1 MEESAT
7 SVTTTSTTA
16 REARSEFEDFFGS
29 RHELLHRRLCLVT
42 GNVTEA
48 EEIMQDAF
56 LKLWERW
63 DRVRTLED
71 PEGYLYRT
79 AMNLFR
85 KRYRR
90 AAIALRR
97 MASVQGPAADEFG
110 SIDRTT
116 VVSAA
121 LATLTPRQ
129 RAALVMPTMLGYS
142 SEEAGRALHIRP
154 STVRAMATQ
163 ARAHLREHMEDPR

>member
-1 MEESAT
+1 MEESQA
-7 SVTTTSTTA
+7 SVTATTTTTL
-16 REARSEFEDFFGS
+16 EARAEFEDFFAS
-29 RHELLHRRLCLVT
+29 RHELLHRRLCLLT
-42 GNVTEA
+42 GNVAEA

-63 DRVRTLED
+63 DRVRSMED

-90 AAIALRR
+90 AAIAVRKVVPLQA
-97 MASVQGPAADEFG
+97 ASGDDYA

-116 VVSAA
+116 AVSEAM
-121 LATLTPRQ
+121 ATLTPRQ
-129 RAALVMPTMLGYS
+129 RAALVLTTMLGYS
-142 SEEAGRALHIRP
+142 SEEAGHMLHIRS

-163 ARAHLREHMEDPR
+163 ARAQLRQRMEDPR